1 MAPSSFKT
9 VRGSKGNK
17 EGNHASF
24 SKSQKGRSMNNDL
37 GLTLLPGSQ
46 TQEDDQDTINA
57 PLRQETQDISRS
69 IRNCQK
75 RTFQRNGDNK
85 TSIKSGTLNNQHV
98 SPSQPTSS
106 RIRPAEEVA
115 RSSKL
120 QDAQKLSTGHA
131 SRSSFVHGAGSRDA
145 PYRSA
150 TASNSEILAVSAKPS
165 QTLVSSDLLN
175 NIALSCAQRGRNLGS
190 WSSASRSNYTGTN
203 HGNACKVLRSLCEH
217 RRSASA
223 PVNSGDE
230 SYLEA
235 HDPLQKVAHS
245 FVGIPKHVSK
255 VSGKVSKSWTRHFP
269 AGPTKSHSGGVTSP
283 PISSNSLAPG
293 IFVHKKHTFVTT
305 GEQTSSL
312 SNRHDSQQAAFGSRG
327 RSPKLRA
334 SSPQGH
340 EGLRAKLSIPTLAIE
355 QISSYRHFRH
365 YNPRSCSLPNLH
377 TLYRTTI
384 MDSLP
389 VEHQL
394 LTPPSEAQCPP
405 FQERADDLVCDY
417 GQDNFEYQYEQ
428 TLISRASP
436 ASHITHHDSGN
447 ILPPPNEL
455 SGNAPQIMPR
465 MAVSSN
471 FNNHVN
477 RESVSNNLSLPST
490 SSATQQPSVATS
502 SLERQH
508 TTAQVQRQ
516 MQVLHANGEKQVQG
530 LREHLQTTERNL
542 QALSSTHERL
552 NEAYHIQETQNSALK
567 DRLMTAERANR
578 ELQKQLIFVH
588 KSNTAVSEKYDEL
601 VKQMQAQVHKATTET
616 RPQFGDFGAP
626 RASTGPVYGL
636 PFNSYQHQTGHAL
649 ENRRAQAL
657 NEPVPF
663 AGNDPRNSFLFPSP
677 AQTQS
682 ALSMT
687 PNLSQPNDGSVFES
701 HGSQTVAT
709 SVTPSEPLAKN
720 PTNMTFDQ
728 LSASLDFMFSDDHLA
743 AIFDGQN
750 CGIAA
755 PRGFMI
761 TGSAGQTIDLTK
773 DSLNKDSTPSLDTS
787 THSRRPSA
795 HSHCSS
801 AHTRVSSL
809 SEVEKTEKKKVS
821 SQVWRDNAKRKR
833 DLACMHGEDSEE
845 YRREVALLKTAT
857 GRESRT
863 RSDSKKLRSR
873 SNAVE
878 KTAKV
883 DLPQAVAER
892 NGIETQH
899 VGGAMEPIM
908 EHNSVNSGSV
918 PEDTELDEAALA
930 EILEAEMMKM

>member
-9 VRGSKGNK
+9 LRGSKGNK

-46 TQEDDQDTINA
+46 TQEVNQDTINA
-57 PLRQETQDISRS
+57 PLRRETQDISRR
-69 IRNCQK
+69 IRNRQK

-85 TSIKSGTLNNQHV
+85 TSIQSGTLNNQHV

-106 RIRPAEEVA
+106 RIQPAEEVA

-120 QDAQKLSTGHA
+120 QDAQKLSIGHA

-145 PYRSA
+145 PYRSE
-150 TASNSEILAVSAKPS
+150 TASNSEIVAVSAKPS

-175 NIALSCAQRGRNLGS
+175 NIALSCAQRGRNLDS
-190 WSSASRSNYTGTN
+190 WSSASRSNYTGN
-203 HGNACKVLRSLCEH
+203 NDGNACKVLRPLCEH

-245 FVGIPKHVSK
+245 FV
-255 VSGKVSKSWTRHFP
+255 
-269 AGPTKSHSGGVTSP
+269 
-283 PISSNSLAPG
+283 
-293 IFVHKKHTFVTT
+293 
-305 GEQTSSL
+305 
-312 SNRHDSQQAAFGSRG
+312 
-327 RSPKLRA
+327 
-334 SSPQGH
+334 
-340 EGLRAKLSIPTLAIE
+340 
-355 QISSYRHFRH
+355 
-365 YNPRSCSLPNLH
+365 
-377 TLYRTTI
+377 
-384 MDSLP
+384 
-389 VEHQL
+389 
-394 LTPPSEAQCPP
+394 
-405 FQERADDLVCDY
+405 ERADDLVGDY

-436 ASHITHHDSGN
+436 SSPITHHDSGN

-455 SGNAPQIMPR
+455 SGNAPQVMPR

-471 FNNHVN
+471 SNNHVN

-490 SSATQQPSVATS
+490 SNATQQPSVAAS

-516 MQVLHANGEKQVQG
+516 MQILHANGEKQMQG

-552 NEAYHIQETQNSALK
+552 NEAYHMQETQNAALK
-567 DRLMTAERANR
+567 DRLMTAERGNR
-578 ELQKQLIFVH
+578 ELQKQLTISH
-588 KSNTAVSEKYDEL
+588 RSNTAVSAKYDEL
-601 VKQMQAQVHKATTET
+601 VKQMQAQVHKTATET
-616 RPQFGDFGAP
+616 RPQFCDFGAP
-626 RASTGPVYGL
+626 RASTGLAYGL
-636 PFNSYQHQTGHAL
+636 PFDSYQHQTGHAL
-649 ENRRAQAL
+649 ENRHAQAQ
-657 NEPVPF
+657 NESVPF

-743 AIFDGQN
+743 AVFDGQH

-755 PRGFMI
+755 PSGSMI

-773 DSLNKDSTPSLDTS
+773 DSTPSLVTS
-787 THSRRPSA
+787 TRSRRPSA
-795 HSHCSS
+795 HSRCSS

-863 RSDSKKLRSR
+863 RSDSKRFRSR
-873 SNAVE
+873 SKAVE

-892 NGIETQH
+892 NGIETQQ
-899 VGGAMEPIM
+899 VGGAMEHIM
-908 EHNSVNSGSV
+908 EHDSVNSGSV